1 MPCIRSK
8 SHFLQDFPQK
18 KLRKRNFRA
27 RLPSKFES
35 RRYETE
41 AFVRHILQMPTIKMR
56 SEIFMRNFLQN
67 LKIVNRK
74 TKLLFEIA
82 NSKYR
87 NKISYEIS
95 LKHLQYQVLKIK
107 SKVYNYIAG
116 PIRP

>member
-1 MPCIRSK
+1 
-8 SHFLQDFPQK
+8 
-18 KLRKRNFRA
+18 
-27 RLPSKFES
+27 
-35 RRYETE
+35 
-41 AFVRHILQMPTIKMR
+41 
-56 SEIFMRNFLQN
+56 MRNFLQN